1 MLINGI
7 ILKYKELIFMF
18 KENYIMNGIIYCKTG
33 LHIGGSNDSV
43 EIGGSDNV
51 IIRDS
56 INNYPFIP
64 GSSLKGKLRSL
75 MELNDVEYVDN
86 LIEDMKAG
94 KDEPSKESDIAVR
107 IFGGSVENKTIQ
119 FPTRIIVRD
128 SFPTKET
135 INKWNEHP
143 DIINGAELKYENQL
157 NRLKAS
163 ANPRNIERVPKGSEF
178 EFEII
183 LSVYDEDEKQD
194 NIINII
200 NAMILLEDNY
210 LGGSGTR
217 GFGQVSF
224 KDISIYKRDQS
235 YYKENKK
242 QEPVVVNKSL
252 EDARNDLIEYFN

>member
-1 MLINGI
+1 
-7 ILKYKELIFMF
+7 MF
-18 KENYIMNGIIYCKTG
+18 KENYIMKGIIYCKTG

-75 MELNDVEYVDN
+75 MELNDGEYVDN

-94 KDEPSKESDIAVR
+94 KDAPSKESDIAVR

-135 INKWNEHP
+135 IDIWKEHP

-157 NRLKAS
+157 NRLRAS
-163 ANPRNIERVPKGSEF
+163 ANPRNIERVPRGSEF

-200 NAMILLEDNY
+200 NAMRRLEDNY

-224 KDISIYKRDQS
+224 KDISIFKRDQS
-235 YYKENKK
+235 YYKEENKE
-242 QEPVVVNKSL
+242 QEPIVENKSL
-252 EDARNDLIEYFN
+252 DDARDDLIKYFN